1 MSRSIFV
8 LAFMALVS
16 VSGAA
21 EARTMNGFDLTDA
34 TIPVR
39 SIESGGPPRDGI
51 PSIDN
56 PKFVSAAEAD
66 FLKPDDRVIGIE
78 IAGQPKAYPIA
89 ILNWHEVVNDRS
101 GTQHFVVTYCPLCG
115 SGMVF
120 ASNVADGALI
130 LGVSGL
136 LYNSDVLLFDR
147 ETESLWSQI
156 LGKAVSGPLSG
167 TPLPQ
172 LPAFH
177 TTWADWRTRHPETQ
191 VLSTDTGYHRDY
203 RSSPYG
209 GYEKSPRLFF
219 RVANRAPKDYHPKA
233 WVIGV
238 EVDGVHKAYPFE
250 ELKARGLERFEDV
263 VNDKPVVVHW
273 NQAASS
279 AWITDDRGRDLPSIT
294 AFWFAWYAFFPETL
308 IFKAG

>member
-1 MSRSIFV
+1 MSRSILV

-16 VSGAA
+16 AAGAA
-21 EARTMNGFDLTDA
+21 EGRIMNGFDLTDA

-120 ASNVADGALI
+120 ASNAADGALI

-147 ETESLWSQI
+147 NTESLWSQI
-156 LGKAVSGPLSG
+156 LGEAVSGPLRG

-177 TTWADWRTRHPETQ
+177 TTWADWRARHPETK
-191 VLSTDTGYHRDY
+191 VLSTDTGYARNY

-209 GYEKSPRLFF
+209 GYEQSPRLFF

-250 ELKARGLERFEDV
+250 ELEARNLERFEDV
-263 VNDKPVVVHW
+263 VNGKPVVVHW

-279 AWITDDRGRDLPSIT
+279 AWITDDRGNALPSTT

-308 IFKAG
+308 VFKAG